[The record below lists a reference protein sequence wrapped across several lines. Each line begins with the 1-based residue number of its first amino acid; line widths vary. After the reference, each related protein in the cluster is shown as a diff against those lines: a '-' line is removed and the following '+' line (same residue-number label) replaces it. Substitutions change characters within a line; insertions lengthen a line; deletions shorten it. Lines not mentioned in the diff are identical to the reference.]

1 LSLTHKPIKNRHYLT
16 PQQLEYFKE
25 RLLILR
31 EEREKEIMVHTRRM
45 RTDFLN
51 EPDSNDQ
58 ASIETERSL
67 ELQARDREQQL
78 ILKINEALTRIENG
92 TYGYCE
98 ETGEPI
104 GLSRLEAY
112 PIATLSLG
120 AQELSERLQKKRRV

>member
-1 LSLTHKPIKNRHYLT
+1 M
-16 PQQLEYFKE
+16 
-25 RLLILR
+25 ILR

-92 TYGYCE
+92 VYGYCE

>member
-1 LSLTHKPIKNRHYLT
+1 MSKNNSIKNEHYLT
-16 PQQLEYFKE
+16 SQQLEYFRQ
-25 RLLILR
+25 RLLSLR
-31 EEREKEIMVHTRRM
+31 EEHVKEIMVKIQRM
-45 RTDFLN
+45 RTEFLN

-58 ASIETERSL
+58 ASLETERSL

-78 ILKINEALTRIENG
+78 ILKINDALTRIENG
-92 TYGYCE
+92 SYGYCE

-112 PIATLSLG
+112 PMATLCLG

>member
-1 LSLTHKPIKNRHYLT
+1 MSLTHKLTKNKHYLT

-25 RLLILR
+25 RLLHLR
-31 EEREKEIMVHTRRM
+31 EKREKEIMVHTRRM

-78 ILKINEALTRIENG
+78 ILKINEALIRIENG
-92 TYGYCE
+92 VYGYCE

-120 AQELSERLQKKRRV
+120 AQELSERLQKKKRV